1 MSKEIQQNQLQKEL
15 EQIKKA
21 SLDYLEESVK
31 HIESLQAEVKSLK
44 DALTVA
50 NTKLASAEAERLTYV
65 KKASEAKKVN
75 SYLTDDEA
83 RGLISVLTTNGF
95 IKKSNINANIDVLKS
110 NPRAFYG
117 LMLKMVEAITEQTK
131 SETINT
137 PEDQGYICSNTKS
150 ASEANA
156 SRGFLTKEDVAKSNR
171 DREEKFISE
180 MRKTA
185 ASYSEDPFKTFLN
198 QF

>member
-31 HIESLQAEVKSLK
+31 QIESLQAEVKSLK

-75 SYLTDDEA
+75 SFNDKWLY
-83 RGLISVLTTNGF
+83 
-95 IKKSNINANIDVLKS
+95 
-110 NPRAFYG
+110 
-117 LMLKMVEAITEQTK
+117 
-131 SETINT
+131 
-137 PEDQGYICSNTKS
+137 
-150 ASEANA
+150 
-156 SRGFLTKEDVAKSNR
+156 
-171 DREEKFISE
+171 
-180 MRKTA
+180 
-185 ASYSEDPFKTFLN
+185 
-198 QF
+198 